1 MTCINSEGTIHK
13 ASVAQSVF
21 DVSGAG
27 DTVMAVLAAAT
38 AKKIEIETTLE
49 LANIAAGIAVSK
61 VGTYQV
67 KREELL
73 AAWQDVACMLRQY
86 KPLSWSEAQEKV
98 TLWRSRGEKIV
109 FTNGCFDILHRGHI
123 TYLQQAASLG
133 NRLIIGLNSDKSVKR
148 LKGEERPVN
157 GELDRAF
164 ILDSLR
170 MVDEVVIFEEDTPE
184 KLLSLLKPDILAKGG
199 DYKVEEIAGRE
210 FADKVEILPFVKGY
224 STTKVIGQIKKK

>member
-1 MTCINSEGTIHK
+1 MTCINSEGAVHK

-73 AAWQDVACMLRQY
+73 AGD
-86 KPLSWSEAQEKV
+86 EARRDGLHSGSAFPE
-98 TLWRSRGEKIV
+98 RGEH
-109 FTNGCFDILHRGHI
+109 G
-123 TYLQQAASLG
+123 
-133 NRLIIGLNSDKSVKR
+133 
-148 LKGEERPVN
+148 
-157 GELDRAF
+157 
-164 ILDSLR
+164 
-170 MVDEVVIFEEDTPE
+170 
-184 KLLSLLKPDILAKGG
+184 
-199 DYKVEEIAGRE
+199 
-210 FADKVEILPFVKGY
+210 
-224 STTKVIGQIKKK
+224 